1 MPIAAGGAR
10 STLSRMVLVAIAI
23 ALAVALAACGANVR
37 PSIVTPRPAPSTAA
51 TAPGPSAAAS
61 PSTSASHAG
70 SFGAFDPHAVKPV
83 VTTVVGG
90 LKSPVDVADPGDG
103 SGRLFVAEQAG
114 RIRIVQD
121 GSLVD
126 RPFLDITDRIASGGE
141 RGLLGLAFHPG
152 YPNDP
157 RFFVNYTD
165 RNGDTVIAAYRVTAG
180 DPDVADPSSEVVLL
194 HVDQPYPNHNGGGTV
209 FGPDGM
215 LYLALGDGGSGG
227 DPQGNGQRVDTL
239 LAKILR
245 IDVDHPAQGK
255 TYGIPPDNPYVG
267 VDGARPEIWMTGLRN
282 PWRFQFDPPTGDL
295 WIGDVGQSKWEEI
308 DVARAGQRG
317 VDFGW
322 NITEGFHCYQP
333 SDGCDQ
339 SGLTPPVA
347 EYGHD
352 LGCAVIGG
360 VVFRGPAQGALAGG
374 YVFGDACSDNLWLM
388 DPAGDG
394 RHEAVIAATIGRT
407 LSSINAADDGTVY
420 ATSLSS
426 NELLRIGPPGS

>member
-1 MPIAAGGAR
+1 MPVAAGGAR
-10 STLSRMVLVAIAI
+10 GRRPRIAVFPSAVFAVAAV
-23 ALAVALAACGANVR
+23 VALAGC
-37 PSIVTPRPAPSTAA
+37 APSA
-51 TAPGPSAAAS
+51 TASPGASAA
-61 PSTSASHAG
+61 
-70 SFGAFDPHAVKPV
+70 AFDPHAVKPV

-114 RIRIVQD
+114 RIRIVDD
-121 GSLVD
+121 GTLVD

-152 YPNDP
+152 FPTDP

-165 RNGDTVIAAYRVTAG
+165 RDGNTVIASYRVSES
-180 DPDVADPSSEVVLL
+180 DPDVADPASEAVLL
-194 HVDQPYPNHNGGGTV
+194 HVAQPFPNHNGGGTV

-215 LYLALGDGGSGG
+215 LYLALGDGGSAG
-227 DPQGNGQRVDTL
+227 DPQVNGQRVDTL

-245 IDVDHPAQGK
+245 IDVDHPDPGK
-255 TYGIPPDNPYVG
+255 AYGIPTDNPYVG
-267 VDGARPEIWMTGLRN
+267 VDGARPEIWLTGLRN
-282 PWRFQFDPPTGDL
+282 PWRFRFDPVTGDL
-295 WIGDVGQSKWEEI
+295 WIGDVGQARWEEI

-317 VDFGW
+317 LDFGW
-322 NITEGFHCYQP
+322 NIMEGFHCYKP

-339 SGLTPPVA
+339 SGLVLPVA

-360 VVFRGPAQGALAGG
+360 VVFRGAAQGSLTGG

-394 RHEAVIAATIGRT
+394 RREPVIAATIGRS
-407 LSSINAADDGTVY
+407 LSSISAADDGTVY
-420 ATSLSS
+420 ATSFSS
-426 NELLRIGPPGS
+426 NELLRIGPPRS